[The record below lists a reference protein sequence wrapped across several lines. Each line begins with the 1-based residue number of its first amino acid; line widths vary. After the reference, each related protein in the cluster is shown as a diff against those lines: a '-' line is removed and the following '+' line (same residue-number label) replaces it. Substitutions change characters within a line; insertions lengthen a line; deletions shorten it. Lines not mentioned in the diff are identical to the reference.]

1 MISPGFSIAQYVL
14 WRLFIGWSAEGQRK
28 VWLIEPGRLYQ
39 SIVTPRQIRSATR
52 ISHVDS
58 VLCPS
63 RKVNKGN
70 QIRNCSAYQGYSEA
84 LYLRK
89 RLSKTYKLWN
99 KKLKSELNLP
109 LSSFSMTFSETKLH
123 NMFRP
128 SGSYHVLST
137 INEIWKKHPNLIYIF
152 SVQYSHAEK
161 NYWRVT
167 CLYLTLPYLR
177 SKQSERQTSKRSP
190 VEWLIRCTHS
200 PQANQILEEG
210 KGGNS

>member
-1 MISPGFSIAQYVL
+1 MSWFHLGLVSRTMFCGGCSM
-14 WRLFIGWSAEGQRK
+14 FIDWSAGGQRK

-89 RLSKTYKLWN
+89 RLSKTNKLWN
-99 KKLKSELNLP
+99 QKLKSENLP
-109 LSSFSMTFSETKLH
+109 LYLFSMAFSETKFDNPL
-123 NMFRP
+123 
-128 SGSYHVLST
+128 SSAQHVS
-137 INEIWKKHPNLIYIF
+137 
-152 SVQYSHAEK
+152 A
-161 NYWRVT
+161 
-167 CLYLTLPYLR
+167 
-177 SKQSERQTSKRSP
+177 
-190 VEWLIRCTHS
+190 IRLWS
-200 PQANQILEEG
+200 RAVY
-210 KGGNS
+210 K

>member
-14 WRLFIGWSAEGQRK
+14 WRLFIGWSTGGQRK

-63 RKVNKGN
+63 RKVNIGN
-70 QIRNCSAYQGYSEA
+70 QIRNCSSYQGYSEA

-89 RLSKTYKLWN
+89 RLSKTNKLWN
-99 KKLKSELNLP
+99 QKLKYDLNLP
-109 LSSFSMTFSETKLH
+109 LYLFSMTFSETNLMIYSLLH

-128 SGSYHVLST
+128 SGSDHVLST
-137 INEIWKKHPNLIYIF
+137 TNEIWTKHPNLIYIF
-152 SVQYSHAEK
+152 NVQYSDAE
-161 NYWRVT
+161 
-167 CLYLTLPYLR
+167 
-177 SKQSERQTSKRSP
+177 
-190 VEWLIRCTHS
+190 
-200 PQANQILEEG
+200 
-210 KGGNS
+210 